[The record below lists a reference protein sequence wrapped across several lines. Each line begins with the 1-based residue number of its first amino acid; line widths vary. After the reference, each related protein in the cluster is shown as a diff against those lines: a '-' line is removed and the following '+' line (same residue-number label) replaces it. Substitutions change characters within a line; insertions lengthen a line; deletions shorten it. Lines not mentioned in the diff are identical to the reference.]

1 MLLIDKY
8 AYTNNL
14 TNINP
19 QIKVTVGII
28 FLIIS
33 MLTKN
38 ILFLMSI
45 MILMSMTIV
54 CIAKIDI
61 MSYMKLLRIP
71 MYFLFMGIIINLI
84 NISFESNMLIYSF
97 KIDNVYIGVSK
108 ESLNTSIY
116 ILFRSMSCLTCVYF
130 FILTTPFNQIIFSL
144 KNLHIS
150 DTVIEIAMLVYRFI
164 FIFLEEVADIR
175 KSQQLRFG
183 YINLKTSYKS
193 IGLLGNMLFKRMM
206 KRYDDMCISLDMK
219 LYDGKFHM
227 VGDKNV

>member
-14 TNINP
+14 TNIKP

-45 MILMSMTIV
+45 MILMSMAIV
-54 CIAKIDI
+54 FIAKIDI

-84 NISFESNMLIYSF
+84 NISFESSMLIYSF

-108 ESLNTSIY
+108 ESLNISIY

-150 DTVIEIAMLVYRFI
+150 DTVIELSMLVYRFI

-227 VGDKNV
+227 VGDENV